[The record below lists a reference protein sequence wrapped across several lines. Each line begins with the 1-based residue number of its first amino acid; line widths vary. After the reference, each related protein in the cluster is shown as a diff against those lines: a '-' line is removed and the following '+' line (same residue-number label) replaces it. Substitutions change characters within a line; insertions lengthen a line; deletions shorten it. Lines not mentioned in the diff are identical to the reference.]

1 MDLDL
6 LNTRAVQSHETTA
19 FTSLLIDSRDR
30 DRIRYPSPT
39 EYTIDLPHTLLNVTE
54 AKLMSAEL
62 PSSFYVFTFAAQNTT
77 LDLEVGGTRKL
88 VTIPDGNYG
97 FASMTNALK
106 ESLESTFADEG
117 HVFTVTTSGTTFKLS
132 IEIDDPSLTMRLHS
146 GNYVGDTTHWG
157 LSYYLGFERNTVI
170 ESVSG
175 VLQGTRPA
183 SLNPITYLLLD
194 IEEFGRLHEP
204 EILGRGGAAST
215 HTFAK
220 VPVNVDSFKYAYF
233 DKPITHNTFSPPI
246 PRLRKLRIS
255 WRMHSGEP
263 VDFQGL
269 DHSLTLQLT
278 YTPIQTN

>member
-6 LNTRAVQSHETTA
+6 LNTHKVQSHKSTA

-30 DRIRYPSPT
+30 DRARYPTPT

-62 PSSFYVFTFAAQNTT
+62 PSSFYVFTYQAKNTI
-77 LDLEVGGTRKL
+77 LDLEVNGVRKQ
-88 VTIPDGNYG
+88 VVIPDGNYG
-97 FASMTNALK
+97 FTTMTNALK
-106 ESLESTFADEG
+106 ESLESSFADEG
-117 HVFTVTTSGTTFKLS
+117 HVFTVSTSGTTFKLT
-132 IEIDDPSLTMRLHS
+132 IEIEDPSLTMRLYS
-146 GNYVGDTTHWG
+146 GDYVGDTTHWG
-157 LSYYLGFERNTVI
+157 LPYYLGFERNQVI

-194 IEEFGRLHEP
+194 IEEFGRLHES

-220 VPVNVDSFKYAYF
+220 VPVSVDSFKFAYF

-255 WRMHSGEP
+255 WRLHSGEP

-269 DHSLTLQLT
+269 DHSMTLQLT
-278 YTPIQTN
+278 YTPIQTY